1 MSHMCSIMLNILLRT
16 LFTPCRGSGTATTL
30 SEVSLNLISGTL
42 TMTDYTS
49 FLNSSVLVTGAVL
62 ASNGDCVI
70 GDTIGFNISTQE
82 KDNKGKD
89 VNTHD
94 VNYKS

>member
-1 MSHMCSIMLNILLRT
+1 
-16 LFTPCRGSGTATTL
+16 
-30 SEVSLNLISGTL
+30 
-42 TMTDYTS
+42 MTDYTS
-49 FLNSSVLVTGAVL
+49 FLNLSVLVTGAVL

-89 VNTHD
+89 VNTQD
-94 VNYKS
+94 VNYNF